1 MTHEDILPSHERV
14 PMKKMKYSV
23 VLCARAYVSKRCRT
37 WKMLSRDR
45 TQPSAR
51 KRSGRRSRSTTAP
64 RPACSKPHCANASTN
79 QTMNHQ
85 QMQATSQPIK
95 NKHKPPKKTHP
106 QHQSST
112 AQTQQTTFSNQ
123 LFNYTVSTATR
134 NKQTNKPPTNQP
146 TPPDKRQHQAVQSH
160 ISHVLRGTMYLWRVA
175 SFMRD

>member
-1 MTHEDILPSHERV
+1 MTHEDILPSHKRV

-45 TQPSAR
+45 AQPSAR

-95 NKHKPPKKTHP
+95 NKHKPPKKTHHNTNRRPHKPNKPPFPTNFSTTPSQQP
-106 QHQSST
+106 QET
-112 AQTQQTTFSNQ
+112 
-123 LFNYTVSTATR
+123 
-134 NKQTNKPPTNQP
+134 NKQTSHQPTNQP
-146 TPPDKRQHQAVQSH
+146 RLINANTKQYSP
-160 ISHVLRGTMYLWRVA
+160 T
-175 SFMRD
+175 